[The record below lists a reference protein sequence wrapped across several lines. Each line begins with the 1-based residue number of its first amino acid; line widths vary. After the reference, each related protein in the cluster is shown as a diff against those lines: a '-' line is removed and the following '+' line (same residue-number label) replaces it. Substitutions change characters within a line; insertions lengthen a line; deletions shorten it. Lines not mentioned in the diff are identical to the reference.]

1 MIHVQYWAIIVATIL
16 AVGFSALYYFLLN
29 KQVVA
34 LRATK
39 LDKKEDVRTTATP
52 NKILIELVRTFVV
65 ALVIAYA
72 VGLLNLLYINQAIL
86 LAFWLWIGFPVVLLV
101 GSVIHEHFPAQL
113 AVIHAGDWLA
123 KLLIFAIILTIW
135 R

>member
-16 AVGFSALYYFLLN
+16 AVVFSAVYYFLLN

-101 GSVIHEHFPAQL
+101 GSVIHEHFPARL
-113 AVIHAGDWLA
+113 AIIHAGDWLA
-123 KLLIFAIILTIW
+123 KLLIFTIILTIW